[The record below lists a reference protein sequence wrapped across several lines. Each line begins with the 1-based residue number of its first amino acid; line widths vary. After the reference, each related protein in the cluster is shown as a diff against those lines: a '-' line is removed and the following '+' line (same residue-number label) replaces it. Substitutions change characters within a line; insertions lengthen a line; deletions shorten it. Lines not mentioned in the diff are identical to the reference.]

1 MAGGGSENG
10 ASVNSGHPS
19 DASYRQCVLSS
30 PLAKWANPG
39 WIGFHTPDEFRHP
52 FLDAGFARAAWI
64 DL

>member
-1 MAGGGSENG
+1 MRPIVA
-10 ASVNSGHPS
+10 P
-19 DASYRQCVLSS
+19 RQMGESR
-30 PLAKWANPG
+30 